1 MTVTANYQTIQIK
14 ITKFNLDWDY
24 NPWDMPPDYDL
35 ERGIRGDL
43 FEVEIDP
50 SLTEDENREF
60 IVEQIIEKEDL
71 MWDIEDI
78 DWEVVTT

>member
-1 MTVTANYQTIQIK
+1 MGLQ
-14 ITKFNLDWDY
+14 
-24 NPWDMPPDYDL
+24 PWDMHLIHIWNAESEGTYL
-35 ERGIRGDL
+35 RL
-43 FEVEIDP
+43 IDP

-78 DWEVVTT
+78 DWEVITP